1 MVGER
6 FSDLF
11 RSQDW
16 SLFAG
21 KRNPVAFLTLVGVVN
36 HTKPVDFTTQRF
48 VFWSKIGNI

>member
-1 MVGER
+1 MQRLMVAKR

-21 KRNPVAFLTLVGVVN
+21 ERNPVAFLALGGVVN
-36 HTKPVDFTTQRF
+36 HIKTVDFTKAF
-48 VFWSKIGNI
+48 YFL